1 MVYFVAT
8 TEKTLVEELARL
20 FRNNVWKL
28 HGLPKSMISNR
39 ELQFTAELMK
49 ELNMM
54 LGIEMKLLTVFHLQ
68 TDKQMEQMN

>member
-54 LGIEMKLLTVFHLQ
+54 LGIEMKLLTVFYLQ
-68 TDKQMEQMN
+68 TDKQIEQMN